1 MIDFSIEF
9 FPPSSPAMEDKLWR
23 TYKTLKKYNPSLIS
37 VTYGADGSTRDRT
50 HKIVKKLIK
59 EKKILVAPHLT
70 CVGSTK
76 QEISKILSDYAKLGI
91 QSVVALRGDKP
102 KQNDSLMDLRFATD
116 LIEEIKKIQDYKN
129 IFVAAYPEIH
139 PESKSIKEDIA
150 VLKLKEDLGATHAI
164 TQFFFDNNFYYEYLN
179 LCAQQNISIPII
191 PGILP
196 INNFERVF
204 AFAQKCNASI
214 PKSMIEAY
222 KNISSNEDNLK
233 LSLSLLVDQ
242 VEALKQNGVKN
253 YHFYSL
259 NQSELLESLF
269 KSFE

>member
-9 FPPSSPAMEDKLWR
+9 FPPSSPVMEKNLWL
-23 TYKTLKKYNPSLIS
+23 TYETLKKYNPSFIS

-50 HKIVKKLIK
+50 HDIVKKLTK

-70 CVGSTK
+70 CIGSSK
-76 QEISKILSDYAKLGI
+76 LEISIILSDYAKLGI
-91 QSVVALRGDKP
+91 ESVVALRGDKP
-102 KQNDSLMDLRFATD
+102 KENNSPMDLKFATD
-116 LIEEIKKIQDYKN
+116 LIEEIKKLQNYKN
-129 IFVAAYPEIH
+129 IFVAAYPETH

-196 INNFERVF
+196 INNFEKVCS
-204 AFAQKCNASI
+204 FAQKCNTVI
-214 PKSMIEAY
+214 PKSMIEAF
-222 KNISSNEDNLK
+222 NNLSSNEDTLK
-233 LSLSLLVDQ
+233 LSLNLLVGQ
-242 VEALKQNGVKN
+242 VEGLKQYGVTN
-253 YHFYSL
+253 FHFYSL
-259 NQSELLESLF
+259 NQSTLLESLF